1 MALDVSII
9 ITNYNREKYIGRC
22 IRSCL
27 SQSFRD
33 RYEIIV
39 VDDASTDNSKEVIES
54 FGWIKPIFLKK
65 NVGVAEA
72 SNIGIKKAIGQLII
86 RVDSDDYINTNTLLF
101 MAELLL
107 SNQDIGFVYPDYF
120 LVDEQGV
127 KIERK
132 NIDTLK
138 DLYTHGAG
146 VMFRKINL
154 EAIGLYDPTLKHSDD
169 YDLLIRYLKNFDGYH
184 LRMPLYRYRFH
195 KGNMTKQTEERNHFR
210 RVVEKKNNLK
220 EMKL

>member
-1 MALDVSII
+1 MQIDVSII
-9 ITNYNREKYIGRC
+9 ITNHNREQYIGRC

-27 SQSFRD
+27 SQSFKD

-39 VDDASTDNSKEVIES
+39 VDDASTDNSREVIES
-54 FGWIKPIFLKK
+54 FSFIKPIFLDK

-72 SNIGIKKAIGQLII
+72 SNIGIKKAIGQLVI

-107 SNQDIGFVYPDYF
+107 KNPDIGFVYPDYF
-120 LVDEQGV
+120 LVNEKGE

-146 VMFRKINL
+146 VMFRKI
-154 EAIGLYDPTLKHSDD
+154 TLK
-169 YDLLIRYLKNFDGYH
+169 
-184 LRMPLYRYRFH
+184 P
-195 KGNMTKQTEERNHFR
+195 
-210 RVVEKKNNLK
+210 
-220 EMKL
+220 

>member
-1 MALDVSII
+1 MQIDVSII
-9 ITNYNREKYIGRC
+9 ITNHNREQYIGRC

-27 SQSFRD
+27 SQSFKD

-39 VDDASTDNSKEVIES
+39 VDDASTDNSREVIES
-54 FGWIKPIFLKK
+54 FSFIKPIFLDK

-72 SNIGIKKAIGQLII
+72 SNIGIKKAIGQLVI

-107 SNQDIGFVYPDYF
+107 KNPDIGFVYPDYF
-120 LVDEQGV
+120 LVNEKGE